1 MARTSKTPAE
11 LEEAARHVGY
21 EMRMLLFSS
30 QHLEGWYASPITVD
44 EDDANMVLESFLLHF
59 RNLRTFLCPS
69 TQKLTSPDDVIASD
83 FTTGDGVR
91 RRRRNELRIGEATY
105 RQDAGTRF
113 VYTGH
118 LHCEQP
124 LLLGGRKHGDLG
136 VG

>member
-44 EDDANMVLESFLLHF
+44 EDDANMALESFLLHF

-83 FTTGDGVR
+83 FTTGDGSEAGDATSFVL
-91 RRRRNELRIGEATY
+91 EKQRIDKMLAHVSYTRGTY
-105 RQDAGTRF
+105 IASSR
-113 VYTGH
+113 Y
-118 LHCEQP
+118 C
-124 LLLGGRKHGDLG
+124 
-136 VG
+136 